1 MATLGGVFMELQQLK
16 YFKAVASSGK
26 IADAAQSLFISAPAL
41 STSISR
47 LEKEL
52 GTKLFDRTGNRITLN
67 AQGQVFLKYTNQV
80 FSVLQNAK
88 KELQQNMLQQSPHIS
103 VVSVNSAMWV
113 NLYAAFTSEFPNHI
127 LSCSTISHSQLEDAG
142 LSVHHNF
149 LLAYESEIPPAYA
162 AELDSIFLFKAYPT
176 VIVHKDH
183 PLAQKEILDVSML
196 AGEKL
201 LMSMPGGSL
210 HTRILQL
217 FELSG
222 LPFPSENHYSYLA
235 RQKMVSENTGVSFLS
250 YYPGYTPLP
259 NIRCIPLSDPYEPW
273 SARLY
278 WRKDRPLAEHEVAF
292 RDYVERFYK
301 DLH

>member
-1 MATLGGVFMELQQLK
+1 MELQQLK

-52 GTKLFDRTGNRITLN
+52 GVKLFDRTGNRITLN
-67 AQGQVFLKYTNQV
+67 AQGQIFLKYANQV

-88 KELQQNMLQQSPHIS
+88 EELQQNRLRQSPHIS
-103 VVSVNSAMWV
+103 IVSVNSAMWV
-113 NLYAAFTSEFPNHI
+113 NLYAAFTSEYPNHI
-127 LSCSTISHSQLEDAG
+127 LSCSTISHSQLEDVG
-142 LSVHHNF
+142 LPVHHNF
-149 LLAYESEIPPAYA
+149 LLAYESDIPPTYA

-183 PLAQKEILDVSML
+183 PLAQKEVLDVSML
-196 AGEKL
+196 VGEKF
-201 LMSMPGGSL
+201 LMSMPGGAL
-210 HTRILQL
+210 HARILQL

-222 LPFPSENHYSYLA
+222 LPLPSENHYSYLA
-235 RQKMVSENTGVSFLS
+235 RQKMVADNIGISFHAC
-250 YYPGYTPLP
+250 YPGDTPLP

-278 WRKDRPLAEHEVAF
+278 WRKDRPLTEHEQAF
-292 RDYVERFYK
+292 RDYVERFYMDQHK
-301 DLH
+301 V